1 MQKKI
6 VVMGGGNAMPKGV
19 LAGLKNLDVEL
30 SVICAMLDTGGS
42 SGRLRKDYKILAP
55 GDIRRAF
62 LALANT
68 SPVIENFFNYRFEMG
83 ELKGH
88 NMANLFIAALELST
102 HNYEATIEVLNK
114 ILNVKHRVFPITLE
128 KSEIC
133 AVLENG
139 QVITGESNI
148 DKPRHNQAS
157 KIERIYLNPP
167 IQAYPKSLEA
177 IKEADLIIIGP
188 GDLYSTLAQ
197 ILLCEGVKE
206 AIKESK
212 GKVVYVVNLM
222 TKNGETNGF
231 SVADFSREIEKFI
244 DDELDYVVYNTN
256 IPPGDCIRQFKEK
269 HPELLEMTTID
280 NNLGKDKFIGDD
292 LLIDGGDIAHSP
304 AKLAKILISI

>member
-114 ILNVKHRVFPITLE
+114 ILDVRHRVFPITLE
-128 KSEIC
+128 KSEVC
-133 AVLENG
+133 AVLKNG
-139 QVITGESNI
+139 QIITGESNI
-148 DKPRHNQAS
+148 DKPKNNQFS
-157 KIERIYLNPP
+157 EITKIYLNPP
-167 IQAYPKSLEA
+167 IQAYQKSLEA

-197 ILLCEGVKE
+197 ILLCGGVKE
-206 AIKESK
+206 AIKESG
-212 GKVVYVVNLM
+212 GKVIYIVNLM

-231 SVADFSREIEKFI
+231 SVEDFSREIEKFI
-244 DDELDYVVYNTN
+244 NDELDYVIYNNN
-256 IPPGDCIRQFKEK
+256 IPSDDCIRQFKEK
-269 HPELLEMTTID
+269 HPELLEMTKI
-280 NNLGKDKFIGDD
+280 NEELKKGKFIGGD
-292 LLIDGGDIAHSP
+292 LLVENGDIVHSP
-304 AKLAKILISI
+304 AKLAKILMSI

>member
-1 MQKKI
+1 MTKKI
-6 VVMGGGNAMPKGV
+6 TAMGGGNAMPKVV
-19 LAGLKNLDVEL
+19 LVGLKDLDVEL

-102 HNYEATIEVLNK
+102 HNYEDTIEVLNK
-114 ILNVKHRVFPITLE
+114 ILDVKHRVFPITLE
-128 KSEIC
+128 KSEVC

-139 QVITGESNI
+139 QTISGETNI
-148 DKPRHNQAS
+148 DKPKHKEFS
-157 KIERIYLNPP
+157 KIKKIYLNPP
-167 IQAYPKSLEA
+167 VQAYKKSLEA

-197 ILLCEGVKE
+197 ILLCKGVKE
-206 AIKESK
+206 AIKERK
-212 GKVVYVVNLM
+212 GKTVYVVNLM
-222 TKNGETNGF
+222 TKDGETNGF

-244 DDELDYVVYNTN
+244 DNELDYVVYNTN
-256 IPPGDCIRQFKEK
+256 IPPSDYVLRFKEK
-269 HPELLEMTTID
+269 HPELLEMARID
-280 NNLGKDKFIGDD
+280 DKLSENKFVGSD
-292 LLIDGGDIAHSP
+292 LLAGNGDIVHSP
-304 AKLAKILISI
+304 TKLAKILMNL